1 MVRKVSTKKA
11 SRSASWAILQG
22 PKIRTGRLKNRIP
35 VQLKAGQR
43 LTITPRDIAGTSTLI
58 ATTFPTLAENLEP
71 GARILLS
78 DGLIELRVVAMHGQ
92 DTECEV
98 VNGGML
104 GEHKGIN
111 LPGIPVRVPS
121 LTAKDEEDLEFAI
134 HNGVDAIAVSFVRT
148 AEDIR
153 LVRHR
158 VAAMGAETWIIAK
171 LEKPQAIQHLESIL
185 EAADGVMVA
194 RGDLGVEMPPE
205 KVPAIQKHVIRRA
218 GDYRKPVITA
228 TQMLES
234 MIENPRP
241 TRAEASDVANAIYDG
256 TDAVMLSAE
265 TAAGK
270 YPVEAV
276 KMMAKIVLETESQEP
291 LPRVSER
298 GQPGH
303 VRLSVAETICE
314 SMAHAAEDL
323 DISAIAVF
331 TETGTTARQ
340 LSKYRPKSPIFGL
353 SSVERVI
360 HRMTLLWGVH
370 PILCNKL
377 ATAEQMVE
385 TAERLLEAGG
395 HVQPRQILGIV
406 AGTRTKSGSTNFL
419 RLHVLGD
426 TPVGGDLG
434 ARRCAGPSPRQ
445 TARQVQTAL
454 PRRVRPAGKRSGG
467 LIVSQACPMNLARRF
482 PHFCCGRCRE
492 RAVGLAFGLQPIGI
506 VARSALGTV
515 NWFRSS
521 LPRPVVRRLR
531 RPHADSLLT
540 LVEGKTP
547 WAASTYLPIRWPT
560 RSPPARSSTG
570 RLRWSRSCW
579 RTRSTPARPAS

>member
-1 MVRKVSTKKA
+1 MSFTLMEPGSTLPAEQRRRAKIVATLGPSCNTETVFRELVRAGLDVARLNFSHGTHPEKLKLIEMVRKVSAEEGKPLCILA
-11 SRSASWAILQG
+11 DLQG

-35 VQLKAGQR
+35 VQLKAGQK
-43 LTITPRDIAGTSTLI
+43 LTITPRDIAGTATLI
-58 ATTFPTLAENLEP
+58 GTTFPTLAENLEP

-78 DGLIELRVVAMHGQ
+78 DGLIELYVIAVHGQ

-98 VNGGML
+98 INGGLL

-121 LTAKDEEDLEFAI
+121 LTAKDEVDLEFAI
-134 HNGVDAIAVSFVRT
+134 KSGVDAIAVSFVRT
-148 AEDIR
+148 AEDVR
-153 LVRHR
+153 LVRDR
-158 VAAMGAETWIIAK
+158 VVSLGAETWIIAK
-171 LEKPQAIQHLESIL
+171 LEKPQAIQHLDSIL

-205 KVPAIQKHVIRRA
+205 KVPAIQKLVIRRA
-218 GDYRKPVITA
+218 ADYRKPVITA

-270 YPVEAV
+270 YPVEAI
-276 KMMAKIVLETESQEP
+276 KMMAKIVMETEAQEP
-291 LPRVSER
+291 LVRSSSSER
-298 GQPGH
+298 STVGH

-353 SSVERVI
+353 SSVQRVI
-360 HRMTLLWGVH
+360 NRMVLLWGVH

-395 HVQPRQILGIV
+395 HVHARQILGIV

-426 TPVGGDLG
+426 SLAEATS
-434 ARRCAGPSPRQ
+434 AHEK
-445 TARQVQTAL
+445 TARPRVKGASKSKTPSQAL
-454 PRRVRPAGKRSGG
+454 PRRARSG
-467 LIVSQACPMNLARRF
+467 R
-482 PHFCCGRCRE
+482 
-492 RAVGLAFGLQPIGI
+492 
-506 VARSALGTV
+506 
-515 NWFRSS
+515 
-521 LPRPVVRRLR
+521 
-531 RPHADSLLT
+531 
-540 LVEGKTP
+540 
-547 WAASTYLPIRWPT
+547 
-560 RSPPARSSTG
+560 
-570 RLRWSRSCW
+570 
-579 RTRSTPARPAS
+579 

>member
-1 MVRKVSTKKA
+1 MSFTLVESDESLPAEPRRRAKIGATLGPSCNTEAVFRELVRAGLDVARLNFSHGTHPEKLKRIEMVRKVSREEGKP
-11 SRSASWAILQG
+11 ICILGDLQG

-35 VQLKAGQR
+35 VQLKAGQK
-43 LTITPRDIAGTSTLI
+43 LTISPRDIAGTSTLI

-78 DGLIELRVVAMHGQ
+78 DGLIELYVVAVHGL

-121 LTAKDEEDLEFAI
+121 LTAKDEEDLQFAI
-134 HNGVDAIAVSFVRT
+134 RSGVDAIAVSFVRT

-185 EAADGVMVA
+185 EAADGGMVGG
-194 RGDLGVEMPPE
+194 GDLGVEMPPE

-270 YPVEAV
+270 YPVGTVA
-276 KMMAKIVLETESQEP
+276 MMARIVADTERHIKEQRYTEP
-291 LPRVSER
+291 RER
-298 GQPGH
+298 GSH
-303 VRLSVAETICE
+303 LSIAETICE
-314 SMAHAAEDL
+314 ATAHAADDL
-323 DISAIAVF
+323 DLRGVALF
-331 TETGTTARQ
+331 TESGVTARQ
-340 LSKYRPKSPIFGL
+340 LSKYHPTAPIFAL
-353 SSVERVI
+353 SPLQVTI
-360 HRMTLLWGVH
+360 NRMNLLWG
-370 PILCNKL
+370 
-377 ATAEQMVE
+377 T
-385 TAERLLEAGG
+385 T
-395 HVQPRQILGIV
+395 
-406 AGTRTKSGSTNFL
+406 
-419 RLHVLGD
+419 
-426 TPVGGDLG
+426 
-434 ARRCAGPSPRQ
+434 
-445 TARQVQTAL
+445 
-454 PRRVRPAGKRSGG
+454 
-467 LIVSQACPMNLARRF
+467 
-482 PHFCCGRCRE
+482 
-492 RAVGLAFGLQPIGI
+492 
-506 VARSALGTV
+506 
-515 NWFRSS
+515 
-521 LPRPVVRRLR
+521 
-531 RPHADSLLT
+531 
-540 LVEGKTP
+540 
-547 WAASTYLPIRWPT
+547 PIRCPKVN
-560 RSPPARSSTG
+560 STEA
-570 RLRWSRSCW
+570 LV
-579 RTRSTPARPAS
+579 